1 MSDILI
7 YQNEENQTQVEV
19 RFENDTVWLTQQQMA
34 ELFQV
39 NKSGVSR
46 HLKSIYESR
55 ELHRKATVAFFATVQ
70 DEGKRSV
77 SRELE
82 YYNLDAIISVGYR
95 VNSIRG
101 TQFRQWA
108 TRRLKEYLVEG
119 YSINQNRLKERE
131 LELQYLKSGIS
142 ILRRSIEQ
150 QAHSLDDAK
159 KLTAILDG
167 FSHGLS
173 LLDDYDHECLD
184 KTGKTTRPAVRI
196 QLDEFMNLIQA
207 MRSDF
212 SSDLFGKEKDASF
225 ESSVAQIYQF
235 FGGSDVYP
243 SIEEKAA
250 MLLYLVVKNHS
261 FVDGNKRIAAACFLF
276 FLEKNGLLYNNTG
289 ETLISNDALAAITLF
304 IAESRP
310 EEMATVKQVLLS
322 ILNRKKD

>member
-1 MSDILI
+1 MGKKINQQIEI
-7 YQNEENQTQVEV
+7 YKSNSGQAQVEV
-19 RFENDTVWLTQQQMA
+19 LFKEDTVWLSQEQIVK
-34 ELFQV
+34 LFERDQSV
-39 NKSGVSR
+39 ISR
-46 HLKSIYESR
+46 HINNVFKEGELDKKSNMHKMHIANSD
-55 ELHRKATVAFFATVQ
+55 KPVIV
-70 DEGKRSV
+70 
-77 SRELE
+77 
-82 YYNLDAIISVGYR
+82 YNLDVIISVGYR
-95 VNSIRG
+95 VKSLRG

-108 TRRLKEYLVEG
+108 TNRLKEYLIEG

-150 QAHSLDDAK
+150 QAHSMDDAK
-159 KLTAILDG
+159 KLTALLDG
-167 FSHGLS
+167 FSNGLS
-173 LLDDYDHECLD
+173 LLDDYDHESLD

-196 QLDEFMNLIQA
+196 HLAEFMNLIQA

-212 SSDLFGKEKDASF
+212 SSALFGKAKDASF

-261 FVDGNKRIAAACFLF
+261 FVDGNKRIAAACFLY

-322 ILNRKKD
+322 ILNRKED